1 MSLFVLFIAKSS
13 SDDGLDVN
21 SHLEIYQ
28 TFNAAKEAMT
38 KIINSHS
45 KKGWHCQTD
54 EDSAICIKNHDEYA
68 FDQIKLSIY
77 NIDDLSQCALIR
89 DGWTSDAGILPFAD
103 VFFFKDQQD
112 AVHFLKE
119 NAEATRQAFER
130 NKQEVEYGL
139 EDHYAYCEDQGFFN
153 AVYWHMV
160 PIV

>member
-13 SDDGLDVN
+13 SEDGLDVR

-28 TFNAAKEAMT
+28 TFNDAKWAMT
-38 KIINSHS
+38 QVIDPIS
-45 KKGWHCQTD
+45 KKGWQCQID
-54 EDSAICIKNHDEYA
+54 EDSAHCVKDPDEHV
-68 FDQIKLSIY
+68 FDQIIIHID

-103 VFFFKDQQD
+103 IFFFKDQQE

-119 NAEATRQAFER
+119 NAEATRQAFAR

-139 EDHYAYCEDQGFFN
+139 EDHYAYCEERGFFN